1 VTDDRA
7 RPVSN
12 ALIVIFPEDRARWDA
27 PRSVR
32 TTFSH
37 QQGRF
42 EIDALPVSSYRAVAV
57 TSLPR
62 AAWTDPAVLSRLLP
76 SSSSVSMDEL
86 MDELGLGTLQL
97 RVVSPPMDLVQ

>member
-1 VTDDRA
+1 MTDNSA

-12 ALIVIFPEDRARWDA
+12 ALVVIFPEDRARWNNT
-27 PRSVR
+27 RSMR

-42 EIDALPVSSYRAVAV
+42 EIDALPISSYRAVAV

-62 AAWTDPAVLSRLLP
+62 DAWTDPAVLSRLLP

-86 MDELGLGTLQL
+86 GLGTLQL
-97 RVVSPPMDLVQ
+97 RVVPPPMDLIQ